1 MGYQEA
7 FFVINWIGYFMYL
20 VVFFPIFDEDELY
33 LIFSRP
39 YFALHMGWTRKTW
52 LFIRFETHTFLH
64 WSASFE
70 GCSIIW
76 QRSFC
81 SENCLFTPD
90 WRLCCGFQWWK
101 SGFSIFINC
110 QLRSKC
116 KLFQIIVTLWLF
128 IKQNYTIL
136 YKTLE
141 RSYLEDIETTKTNH
155 VLFV

>member
-1 MGYQEA
+1 
-7 FFVINWIGYFMYL
+7 MYL
-20 VVFFPIFDEDELY
+20 CVYWNVVRFTKQKLYFIFSRPYFIIYVIKNYAPKLNDVCTMLCFFPIFDKEELY

-39 YFALHMGWTRKTW
+39 YFALHMGWTRKTR

-81 SENCLFTPD
+81 IENCLFTPD

-101 SGFSIFINC
+101 SGLSIFINC

-116 KLFQIIVTLWLF
+116 KNIS
-128 IKQNYTIL
+128 NYCNSL
-136 YKTLE
+136 AFYK
-141 RSYLEDIETTKTNH
+141 
-155 VLFV
+155 

>member
-1 MGYQEA
+1 MFLCAVLIKKDTFKLALPWQRNKLKNAPRYSV
-7 FFVINWIGYFMYL
+7 FHFLLKTNKLYF
-20 VVFFPIFDEDELY
+20 
-33 LIFSRP
+33 IFSRP

-81 SENCLFTPD
+81 IENCLFTPD

-101 SGFSIFINC
+101 SGLSIFINC

-116 KLFQIIVTLWLF
+116 KIIS
-128 IKQNYTIL
+128 NYSL
-136 YKTLE
+136 AFWKA
-141 RSYLEDIETTKTNH
+141 
-155 VLFV
+155 

>member
-1 MGYQEA
+1 MRCITKKTTFKLGSSLIRDQIQNAPRYSVFHFLLKNKQ
-7 FFVINWIGYFMYL
+7 YF
-20 VVFFPIFDEDELY
+20 
-33 LIFSRP
+33 IFSRP

-90 WRLCCGFQWWK
+90 WRLCCGFQWWQ
-101 SGFSIFINC
+101 SGFSVFFNC

-116 KLFQIIVTLWLF
+116 KIIL
-128 IKQNYTIL
+128 NYGNYLAFYKAKL
-136 YKTLE
+136 YYSL
-141 RSYLEDIETTKTNH
+141 
-155 VLFV
+155 